1 METTNG
7 HSSNAATNEADES
20 SLVTPTLSSAPP
32 PGPPPPTPP
41 NGGISVVAP
50 PEPENMELFSSM
62 KDSMDAALASI
73 MNKSEPPTAEAVNA
87 AAEASAPPAGDDKQA
102 QLRAMYLA
110 GFRAAAQARQQESL
124 RANFENA
131 AKTSGAAMVP
141 PPPPPMNSS
150 LLSSS
155 APAASSGL
163 AAPMVVPV
171 NSSIARGVLR
181 MTRSASATSSVSG
194 TTSPVVGLLS
204 DTLKEH
210 DKKTSSR
217 RSSRKTTPKNS
228 PALSSASSPGGTGH
242 SNPFPRKLMEMLRK
256 EDPSVVSWLPR
267 GDAFVVRDVDKF
279 ITDVLPRY
287 FRHTKLT
294 SFQRQLNLYGFR
306 RVTKG
311 PDAGAYRHEMFH
323 RDNPEQCMQ
332 MKRSKQKGAA
342 SPQMRG
348 RSRSNSVSS
357 QASPHMSPEHSPS
370 TYDLEASVL
379 SSSAPSVMM
388 MGSAAMVGTEEH
400 SAHFR
405 TLSPPTAVP
414 QGAGAVPQTG
424 LGILMNGNAFARQ
437 APAAQHPRMM
447 MSAQQ
452 QQDLADRERQAKS
465 LAAAGMVAETVGRAN
480 HPGVIYGPP
489 SLATDNGE
497 PTVATGFNGIMDS
510 NNWGMIPDMDATLED
525 MELDFAKLFDPA
537 HEMESMQTEGSGWP
551 GTGDAASSISPT
563 PVGAQHPGSNQ
574 ESG

>member
-1 METTNG
+1 MKLSWILTNI
-7 HSSNAATNEADES
+7 
-20 SLVTPTLSSAPP
+20 L
-32 PGPPPPTPP
+32 
-41 NGGISVVAP
+41 I
-50 PEPENMELFSSM
+50 
-62 KDSMDAALASI
+62 
-73 MNKSEPPTAEAVNA
+73 
-87 AAEASAPPAGDDKQA
+87 
-102 QLRAMYLA
+102 
-110 GFRAAAQARQQESL
+110 
-124 RANFENA
+124 
-131 AKTSGAAMVP
+131 
-141 PPPPPMNSS
+141 
-150 LLSSS
+150 
-155 APAASSGL
+155 
-163 AAPMVVPV
+163 
-171 NSSIARGVLR
+171 
-181 MTRSASATSSVSG
+181 
-194 TTSPVVGLLS
+194 
-204 DTLKEH
+204 
-210 DKKTSSR
+210 
-217 RSSRKTTPKNS
+217 
-228 PALSSASSPGGTGH
+228 
-242 SNPFPRKLMEMLRK
+242 
-256 EDPSVVSWLPR
+256 
-267 GDAFVVRDVDKF
+267 F
-279 ITDVLPRY
+279 ID
-287 FRHTKLT
+287 
-294 SFQRQLNLYGFR
+294 GFR

-388 MGSAAMVGTEEH
+388 MGRYVCLLIKILFSKCLFLCLTFFIFVEFHDSAAMVGTEEH

-437 APAAQHPRMM
+437 APAAQHPRIN

-510 NNWGMIPDMDATLED
+510 NNWGMMPDMDATLED